1 MASQRLI
8 VIGGD
13 AAGMSAA
20 SQARRR
26 RGPDDLEIVAFERGR
41 HTSYSACGI
50 PYLIGGVVADPDQ
63 LVARDPE
70 TFRSKYAIDVHLRHE
85 AIAVDL
91 ERRAV
96 RVADLEAGRERWE
109 PFDELVVAT
118 GSVPVRPDL
127 PGAEAEG
134 VRGVQTLDDG
144 VEFLRV
150 LAEEEPRRA
159 VVVGGGYIGL
169 EMAEALVMRGLEV
182 ALVEAGPQPMGT
194 LDPDMG
200 ALVADAL
207 RGVGVCLHT
216 GSGPRDSRPTGA
228 GSGPWSPPSAPSPP
242 TWWCSASGCGP
253 TPGWRRPPGSPS
265 APPPGGS
272 SPTGACTRPSKGC
285 GQPGTAWRASTWCPA
300 GRW

>member
-1 MASQRLI
+1 M
-8 VIGGD
+8 
-13 AAGMSAA
+13 
-20 SQARRR
+20 
-26 RGPDDLEIVAFERGR
+26 
-41 HTSYSACGI
+41 
-50 PYLIGGVVADPDQ
+50 
-63 LVARDPE
+63 ARDPE

-118 GSVPVRPDL
+118 GSVPIRPDL

-182 ALVEAGPQPMGT
+182 ALVVSSKRWAG
-194 LDPDMG
+194 
-200 ALVADAL
+200 
-207 RGVGVCLHT
+207 R
-216 GSGPRDSRPTGA
+216 
-228 GSGPWSPPSAPSPP
+228 
-242 TWWCSASGCGP
+242 
-253 TPGWRRPPGSPS
+253 
-265 APPPGGS
+265 
-272 SPTGACTRPSKGC
+272 
-285 GQPGTAWRASTWCPA
+285 WRASRARSPVSGRIDVRRPA
-300 GRW
+300 SPRRP